1 MLIDKAKRLRLQ
13 AKRLRDK
20 NDKYIAEHSDFE
32 LRKMRLSRFL
42 PKGTA
47 LRLQNDT
54 DVACCTRG
62 IDLQLDLQKC
72 HLYLKEKQRKTY
84 PNFSPKQVGKQNY
97 SVKVS
102 FFGEGL
108 DVDVAQILDS
118 GDPNWNR
125 TQGGITNTRR

>member
-1 MLIDKAKRLRLQ
+1 
-13 AKRLRDK
+13 
-20 NDKYIAEHSDFE
+20 
-32 LRKMRLSRFL
+32 MRLSRSL

-47 LRLQNDT
+47 LRSQNDI
-54 DVACCTRG
+54 DVSCYTRG

-72 HLYLKEKQRKTY
+72 HLYLTEKQRKTY

-102 FFGEGL
+102 FFGKGL

-118 GDPNWNR
+118 GDPSWHR
-125 TQGGITNTRR
+125 TQVATTNTRR